1 MLHQAVS
8 IFLMN
13 LKKFKLLSWNCKGLG
28 SLEKCL
34 VVRNVIRSSR
44 CDVVCMQ
51 DTKWSK
57 MDFLYVSTVLP
68 SFFENDC
75 MFINAIGS
83 RGGCLISWKR
93 RFRMNSAWATT
104 HTISVVLTEISSG
117 QKFTVTNTYG
127 PSVDQ
132 QKSEYIKELRKL
144 AANIEGPWLIAGD
157 FNLVRWLVDRPGD
170 MRGISLMCEF
180 NDLITEFALSDVPLK
195 NRSYTW
201 SNHRPIPIFSKLDRI
216 FVTGQW
222 EAHFPNILLTAL
234 EATVSDH
241 SPLLLS
247 CKQLQTQPKP
257 YKFERFW
264 FQFEEVKQLVKDI
277 WSSDRVQHEM
287 N

>member
-1 MLHQAVS
+1 
-8 IFLMN
+8 
-13 LKKFKLLSWNCKGLG
+13 
-28 SLEKCL
+28 
-34 VVRNVIRSSR
+34 
-44 CDVVCMQ
+44 
-51 DTKWSK
+51 
-57 MDFLYVSTVLP
+57 
-68 SFFENDC
+68 
-75 MFINAIGS
+75 
-83 RGGCLISWKR
+83 
-93 RFRMNSAWATT
+93 MNSAWATT

-157 FNLVRWLVDRPGD
+157 FNLVRWLVDRSGD

-234 EATVSDH
+234 EATVSDTH
-241 SPLLLS
+241 PSSSHANNYKPNQSPINL
-247 CKQLQTQPKP
+247 
-257 YKFERFW
+257 
-264 FQFEEVKQLVKDI
+264 KDFGFSLKR
-277 WSSDRVQHEM
+277 SS